1 MQYPIQTQKSSLE
14 AKLAGMPFSSSCA
27 PADPAALVE
36 GISRSLPGGR
46 QLE

>member
-14 AKLAGMPFSSSCA
+14 AKLAGKPFLQA
-27 PADPAALVE
+27 VPRQIQQHWWKA
-36 GISRSLPGGR
+36 ISHSLPGGR